1 MLLIDTLPP
10 YTTLAD
16 TTADSLHTLCAYDTI
31 FTPVG
36 RIEPVLHKSLF
47 THHLLPVENTHEI
60 AIQHQGSPGWPLI
73 FIALSITLICI
84 FLRNKQIG
92 ILDLLHSAIDSRA
105 MDRTLRDSNLT
116 HATDQA
122 IIAPLMLLPVVL
134 IAYFSYAPRLAN
146 IWFDIL
152 TFLLS
157 LLAAC
162 VVYYSRNGIIRLFGN
177 AFDNTESVHI
187 YLSSNYIFHL
197 LYAIVATCFAFFIF
211 YTDRVGQTFLYIL
224 IGILALLFIVR
235 LVRGM
240 QLILTNSK
248 TPKFYLFYYL
258 CILEILPIIVLAKVA
273 MYL

>member
-1 MLLIDTLPP
+1 MLQIDTLPP

-162 VVYYSRNGIIRLFGN
+162 VVYYSRNGIIRLC
-177 AFDNTESVHI
+177 
-187 YLSSNYIFHL
+187 LLHL
-197 LYAIVATCFAFFIF
+197 LHRPRRTNLPLHPHRNPRSPLHSTPCSGHATNFNKFKNSKILSFLLSLHSRNP
-211 YTDRVGQTFLYIL
+211 TDYRACKSCNV
-224 IGILALLFIVR
+224 FIV
-235 LVRGM
+235 
-240 QLILTNSK
+240 
-248 TPKFYLFYYL
+248 
-258 CILEILPIIVLAKVA
+258 
-273 MYL
+273 